1 MEPIYPM
8 LWFDGQAEDAASF
21 YVSVFP
27 DSRIDDISRYGAA
40 GPGPEGSVMVVDFTL
55 SGRRF
60 TALNGGPEFRFN
72 ESVSFVIP
80 CESQEEVDRYW
91 EVLVAGGEPSACGWL
106 KDRFGL
112 SWQVVP
118 TELDRMMTDPDPE
131 KARRVTEAM
140 LKVWGKFD
148 LASLRAAFEGR

>member
-1 MEPIYPM
+1 M
-8 LWFDGQAEDAASF
+8 LWFDGQAEDAANL

-27 DSRIDDISRYGAA
+27 DSRITGISRYGAA
-40 GPGPEGSVMVVDFTL
+40 GPGPAGSVMVVDFEL

-80 CESQEEVDRYW
+80 CESQIEIDRYW
-91 EVLVAGGEPSACGWL
+91 DALVVGGEPSYCGWL

-118 TELDRMMTDPDPE
+118 TELDRMMADPDPE

-140 LKVWGKFD
+140 LKVQGKFEI
-148 LASLRAAFEGR
+148 ASLRAAFEGR

>member
-1 MEPIYPM
+1 MGPIYPM
-8 LWFDGQAEDAASF
+8 LWFDGQAEEAARF

-27 DSRIDDISRYGAA
+27 DSRINDVSRYGDA
-40 GPGPEGSVMVVDFTL
+40 GPGPAGSAMVVDLDL

-72 ESVSFVIP
+72 ESISFVVP
-80 CESQEEVDRYW
+80 CDSQEEVDRYW
-91 EVLVAGGEPSACGWL
+91 DALVAGGEPSACGWL
-106 KDRFGL
+106 KDRFGV

-118 TELDRMMTDPDPE
+118 TELDRMMADPDPE

-140 LKVWGKFD
+140 LKVWGK
-148 LASLRAAFEGR
+148 LELEPLRAAYEGR

>member
-8 LWFDGQAEDAASF
+8 LWFDGQAEDAANL
-21 YVSVFP
+21 YVSLFP
-27 DSRIDDISRYGAA
+27 DSRITGIRRYGAA
-40 GPGPEGSVMVVDFTL
+40 GPGPQGSVMVVDFEL

-80 CESQEEVDRYW
+80 CESQAEVDRYW
-91 EVLVAGGEPSACGWL
+91 DALVAGGEPSYCGWL

-118 TELDRMMTDPDPE
+118 TELDRMMADPNPE

-140 LKVWGKFD
+140 LQVQGKFD
-148 LASLRAAFEGR
+148 IASLRAAFEGR

>member
-1 MEPIYPM
+1 MQPIYPM
-8 LWFDGQAEDAASF
+8 LWFDGRAEEAANF

-27 DSRIDDISRYGAA
+27 DSRIGEVSRYGEA
-40 GPGPEGSVMVVDFTL
+40 GPGAAGSVMVVDFEL

-80 CESQEEVDRYW
+80 CESQAEVDRYW
-91 EVLVAGGEPSACGWL
+91 DALVAGGEPSACGWL

-112 SWQVVP
+112 SWQVAP
-118 TELDRMMTDPDPE
+118 TELDRMITDPDPE

-140 LKVWGKFD
+140 LKVWCKFD
-148 LASLRAAFEGR
+148 IASLRAAFEGR

>member
-8 LWFDGQAEDAASF
+8 LWFDGQAEEAANL

-27 DSRIDDISRYGAA
+27 DSRINEISRYGEV
-40 GPGPEGSVMVVDFTL
+40 GPGTAGGVMVVDFEL
-55 SGRRF
+55 AGRRF

-80 CESQEEVDRYW
+80 CESQAEVDRYW
-91 EVLVAGGEPSACGWL
+91 DALVAGGEESYCGWL
-106 KDRFGL
+106 KDRYGV
-112 SWQVVP
+112 SWQVTP
-118 TELDRMMTDPDPE
+118 TELGRMMADPDPE

-140 LKVWGKFD
+140 LKVKGKFD
-148 LASLRAAFEGR
+148 IAALRAAFEGR

>member
-8 LWFDGQAEDAASF
+8 LWFDGQAEDAANL
-21 YVSVFP
+21 YVSLFP
-27 DSRIDDISRYGAA
+27 DSRITGIQRYGAA
-40 GPGPEGSVMVVDFTL
+40 GPGPQGSVMVVDFEL

-80 CESQEEVDRYW
+80 CESQAEVDRYW
-91 EVLVAGGEPSACGWL
+91 DALVAGGEPSYCGWL

-118 TELDRMMTDPDPE
+118 TELDRMMADPNPE

-140 LKVWGKFD
+140 LQVQGKFD
-148 LASLRAAFEGR
+148 IASLRAAFEGR